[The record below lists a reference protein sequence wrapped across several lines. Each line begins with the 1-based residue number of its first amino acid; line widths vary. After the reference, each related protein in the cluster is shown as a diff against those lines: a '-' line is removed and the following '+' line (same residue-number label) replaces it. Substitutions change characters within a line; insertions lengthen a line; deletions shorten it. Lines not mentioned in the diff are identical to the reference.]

1 MKMIKLKYTGKKAS
15 VHLALPHL
23 QGQYLF
29 NEDNGMTDAVKYE
42 DAQILLKDNLALFK
56 VVGKVFEIEDLP
68 PHEVPSLTLSS
79 NTDADLGPPAAADT
93 NDGSEREGPM
103 PDIHGKEEAD
113 QNPVGLEPKTAKK
126 GRK

>member
-1 MKMIKLKYTGKKAS
+1 MKVIKLKYTGKKAS
-15 VHLALPHL
+15 LHLALPHL
-23 QGQYLF
+23 QRQYQF

-56 VVGKVFEIEDLP
+56 VVGKVLEIEDLP
-68 PHEVPSLTLSS
+68 PREVPSLAIRI
-79 NTDADLGPPAAADT
+79 NPDADPGPPEAADT
-93 NDGSEREGPM
+93 NDGSEGEGPM
-103 PDIHGKEEAD
+103 PDILGKEEAD

>member
-1 MKMIKLKYTGKKAS
+1 MKMIKLKYTGKKANL
-15 VHLALPHL
+15 HLALPHL
-23 QGQYLF
+23 HRQYQF

-56 VVGKVFEIEDLP
+56 VVGKVLEIEDLP
-68 PHEVPSLTLSS
+68 PREVPSLAIRI
-79 NTDADLGPPAAADT
+79 NPDADPGPPEAADT
-93 NDGSEREGPM
+93 NDGSEGEGPM
-103 PDIHGKEEAD
+103 PDILGKEEAA

>member
-15 VHLALPHL
+15 LHLALPHL

-29 NEDNGMTDAVKYE
+29 NEDNGMTDAVKHE

-56 VVGKVFEIEDLP
+56 VVGKVLEIEDLP
-68 PHEVPSLTLSS
+68 PREVPSLAKPI
-79 NTDADLGPPAAADT
+79 NPAVDPGLPSAADT
-93 NDGSEREGPM
+93 NDGSEGEGPM
-103 PDIHGKEEAD
+103 LDILGKEEAA
-113 QNPVGLEPKTAKK
+113 QNLVGLEPKTAKK